1 MRREDAVPFDMRN
14 QVKSHHTKASVGLPI
29 ALLSVVFFFLLTI
42 ASPTGTFW
50 NEASQFVSPLAGF
63 SQALTMTEL
72 VFILEADFL
81 AFAVLILSMPTL
93 HRMYDHVGVGVR
105 VKHALTYIT
114 YVVEP
119 KFKKLES
126 MLLYL
131 A

>member
-1 MRREDAVPFDMRN
+1 MVRRTGN
-14 QVKSHHTKASVGLPI
+14 YHSKKAGVLLPI
-29 ALLSVVFFFLLTI
+29 ALLSVVFFFLLTV
-42 ASPTGTFW
+42 ASPTGVFW
-50 NEASQFVSPLAGF
+50 SEMTQITSPIVNL
-63 SQALTMTEL
+63 SQALTLTEL
-72 VFILEADFL
+72 IFVLEADFL
-81 AFAVLILSMPTL
+81 AFAILILSMPTL

-119 KFKKLES
+119 RFKKLES

>member
-1 MRREDAVPFDMRN
+1 M
-14 QVKSHHTKASVGLPI
+14 SHHTKASVGLPI
-29 ALLSVVFFFLLTI
+29 ALLSVVFFFLLTV
-42 ASPTGTFW
+42 ASPSGAFW
-50 NEASQFVSPLAGF
+50 DEATQFTSPLAGF

-81 AFAVLILSMPTL
+81 AFAVLVLSMPTL

>member
-1 MRREDAVPFDMRN
+1 MVRRIRN
-14 QVKSHHTKASVGLPI
+14 YHGKKAGALLPI
-29 ALLSVVFFFLLTI
+29 ALLSAVFFFLLTI
-42 ASPTGTFW
+42 ASPTGVFW
-50 NEASQFVSPLAGF
+50 SEMTQFTSPIVNTSQD
-63 SQALTMTEL
+63 LTLTEL
-72 VFILEADFL
+72 IFVLEADFL

-119 KFKKLES
+119 RFKKLES